1 MKKLWMMA
9 LLGVVFI
16 AANGPVVGNEAN
28 DADGISI
35 TVSPNVLVLGQDI
48 GTRITVHT
56 NINSI
61 LPADALTLTSDVD
74 DGSAA
79 AAATFLDSMGQLVVK
94 FKKDAVEDIVTV
106 GQVVLTLNLDGD
118 AMASDA
124 ITVKRA
130 SERK

>member
-48 GTRITVHT
+48 GTRVTVHT

-61 LPADALTLTSDVD
+61 LPADALTLTSNAAS
-74 DGSAA
+74 GSVTAV
-79 AAATFLDSMGQLVVK
+79 ATFLDSMGQLVVK
-94 FKKDAVEDIVTV
+94 FDKDEVEGIVTV

-124 ITVKRA
+124 IAVKRA